1 MSFYGFNMSRPV
13 WSLTFLLAC
22 GPPPKG
28 VDYRGARLAVVDMHL
43 HPGDWQQ
50 IPESTQGYLASRFPF
65 PFGLRPGRLADGV
78 LTGEAILDQLDD
90 AAVSAAVLFA
100 VYAPRTVGVATNALV
115 LRERRA
121 DSSRL
126 WGLASLPVDR
136 WDESSEGALAALTEA
151 LEDDGMVGIKLAH
164 AHMHFRMDDPAY
176 FPIYDVAVAHDAPVY
191 LHTGTSPFP
200 GTRTEPEYTDP
211 AYLEAAIATHPRVQF
226 ILGHMG
232 YDFIQKKPGKA
243 DIAID
248 LAVRYDNVWLEP
260 SALGSRGSDPTGTNL
275 PVVLR
280 KAKSAGV
287 SDRLIYGSDG
297 PQSPGFAADYLE
309 RTLIAMETADYSVDE
324 ARLFLADNAS
334 SLFGI
339 PTFKAEK

>member
-1 MSFYGFNMSRPV
+1 MHTHGVSMVRTILPFA
-13 WSLTFLLAC
+13 FLIAC

-28 VDYRGARLAVVDMHL
+28 VDYRGTRLAVVDMHL

-50 IPESTQGYLASRFPF
+50 VPESTQGYLASRFPF
-65 PFGLRPGRLADGV
+65 PFGLRPEQVAEGV

-90 AAVSAAVLFA
+90 AAVSAAILFA
-100 VYAPRTVGVATNALV
+100 VYAPRTVGVATNELV

-121 DSSRL
+121 DTSRL

-136 WDESSEGALAALTEA
+136 WDESSEAALAALSEA
-151 LEDDGMVGIKLAH
+151 LDNPGMVGIKLAH

-176 FPIYDVAVAHDAPVY
+176 FSIYDMAVAHDAPVY

-232 YDFIQKKPGKA
+232 YDFIDQRPGDA
-243 DIAID
+243 DTAID

-275 PVVLR
+275 PLVLK
-280 KAKSAGV
+280 KAKTAGV
-287 SDRLIYGSDG
+287 EARLIYGSDG

-309 RTLIAMETADYSVDE
+309 RTLTALEAADYSVEE
-324 ARLFLADNAS
+324 AQLILADNAS

-339 PTFKAEK
+339 PTFK